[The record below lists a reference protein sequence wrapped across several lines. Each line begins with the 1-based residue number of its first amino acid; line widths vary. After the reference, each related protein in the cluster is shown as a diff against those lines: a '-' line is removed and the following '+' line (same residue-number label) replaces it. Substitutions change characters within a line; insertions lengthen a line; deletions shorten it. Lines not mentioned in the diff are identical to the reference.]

1 MKKHKKSS
9 FLSSYEWKD
18 IRSKALSR
26 DNHKCYLCECKDNLV
41 VHHIL
46 YRRYYKDYVLDL
58 DNLITVCRKCHYKI
72 HRQNDTMYLIA
83 KMMIDRHTQI

>member
-1 MKKHKKSS
+1 MKKHKKVS

-18 IRSKALSR
+18 IRSKTLKR
-26 DNHKCYLCECKDNLV
+26 DGNKCYLCGSDENLV

-46 YRRYYKDYVLDL
+46 YRRYHKDQTLNL

-72 HRQNDTMYLIA
+72 HKQNDTLLLIA
-83 KMMIDRHTQI
+83 KMMIDRQSQI